1 MLFYVIKY
9 NKMLIAKSGTLVTF
23 HSLSFRVM
31 ISNKKEEPTEDN
43 QAPERGKKPPFSKPI
58 ASETVT
64 YARVS
69 MLVKES

>member
-1 MLFYVIKY
+1 
-9 NKMLIAKSGTLVTF
+9 MLIAKSGTLVTF

-58 ASETVT
+58 ASETMT
-64 YARVS
+64 YARFA